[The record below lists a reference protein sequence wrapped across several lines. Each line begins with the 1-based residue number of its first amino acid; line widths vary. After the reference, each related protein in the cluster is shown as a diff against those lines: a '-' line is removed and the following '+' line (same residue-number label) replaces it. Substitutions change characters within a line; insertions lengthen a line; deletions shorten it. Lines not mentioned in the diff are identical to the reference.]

1 MTIKQITDAR
11 REACWVIGDTM
22 TDAELYARYGAGWR
36 VYRRPQDGGQ

>member
-1 MTIKQITDAR
+1 MTAEQITGAR
-11 REACWVIGDTM
+11 REACWATGDTM